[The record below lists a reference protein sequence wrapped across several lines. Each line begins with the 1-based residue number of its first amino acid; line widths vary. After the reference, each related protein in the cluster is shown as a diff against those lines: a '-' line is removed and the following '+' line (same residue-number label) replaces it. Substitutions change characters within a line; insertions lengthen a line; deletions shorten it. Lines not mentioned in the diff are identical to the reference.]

1 MKWTYLLTFLI
12 AACYSPVVS
21 ASLSRSNSPI
31 SSTVSLS
38 STLKSMNTA
47 NMVAEDNKHV
57 EGGFQIPKGL
67 KLLIGAG
74 GIYASFLYY
83 GALQEDVFHFK
94 AADGT
99 MFKQAWFLQ
108 ALGKSHTCLSSF
120 LVSLL
125 LTLVTCIFA

>member
-1 MKWTYLLTFLI
+1 MKWSYVFAFLL
-12 AACYSPVVS
+12 AALYTPVIS
-21 ASLSRSNSPI
+21 AGLSRSSSPI
-31 SSTVSLS
+31 ASTVSL
-38 STLKSMNTA
+38 KSLNTA
-47 NMVAEDNKHV
+47 TMVAEENKHV
-57 EGGFQIPKGL
+57 EGGVQLPKAV

-108 ALGKSHTCLSSF
+108 ALGKLIAIRSF
-120 LVSLL
+120 FLCPMDL
-125 LTLVTCIFA
+125 IFACLLAAVV

>member
-1 MKWTYLLTFLI
+1 MKWSYCFTFIL
-12 AACYSPVVS
+12 AALFCPVIS
-21 ASLSRSNSPI
+21 AGLGRSSSI
-31 SSTVSLS
+31 SSTASFPSVKFM
-38 STLKSMNTA
+38 KSAT
-47 NMVAEDNKHV
+47 MVAEDNKQESQGV
-57 EGGFQIPKGL
+57 QIPKGL

-108 ALGKSHTCLSSF
+108 ALGKLWFC
-120 LVSLL
+120 
-125 LTLVTCIFA
+125 

>member
-1 MKWTYLLTFLI
+1 MKWSHILAVLL
-12 AACYSPVVS
+12 AALYSPVVS
-21 ASLSRSNSPI
+21 ASLSRSASPI
-31 SSTVSLS
+31 ASTVFPK
-38 STLKSMNTA
+38 LKSMTTA
-47 NMVAEDNKHV
+47 TMVAEENKHT
-57 EGGFQIPKGL
+57 EGGVQIPKAL

-108 ALGKSHTCLSSF
+108 ALGKFYHPLF
-120 LVSLL
+120 FNMVFDLN
-125 LTLVTCIFA
+125 